1 MINIVPSELDKNIAM
16 LLTNRDVVPE
26 AEKVISHYNLD
37 MKVCFSEMENADHA
51 ARELLNEGIKVIIS
65 RGGMSMYLR
74 SVLSIPIITIDYKY
88 KDFARSIEL
97 ASRVSSK
104 IAIVSFNQAIS
115 AAQSVAQYFGQRI
128 ELVQI
133 DDFKKFDST
142 LSELKNKGIEVI
154 IGGYSAQVAA
164 KKTGLACVSMQ
175 VDEDAITAAIIEARR
190 TLSMLNQYEIKLQ
203 TILSILKSVPSG
215 IIAVDISGKILN
227 INTIAQ
233 ELLNLNYAD
242 IINKKYDKVL
252 PFASVIGKAF
262 SGVSVFREVFENN
275 GEYLALN
282 CVPIITD
289 GLVTGAVINLQ
300 GESEIKY
307 IDAQIRKKID
317 TSGHLAKNK
326 FENIIGESNIILETK
341 RKAFTYASVDSTV
354 LIKGDTGTGKE
365 LFAQSIHN
373 SSKRKLHPFVAVN
386 CAVLPESLLES
397 ELFGYVRGAFTG
409 AKSEGKAGIFELA
422 HKGTIFLDEIGEMPV
437 GIQPRL
443 LRVIQEKEI
452 VRIGGEKVIPVDVR
466 ILAATNRNLYDDVKS
481 GKFRAD
487 LYYRLSVLVLPLPPL
502 RERQGDIRI
511 LASHFLRFYAKKYSL
526 TIDGIDEEA
535 FEVLEKMDF
544 PGNVRELSNLIE
556 RSIVL
561 SKSDHIGKKELLDA
575 LDEEEKNNSS
585 PVLRDPGLL
594 RENKFTIP
602 CQEQKRLILE
612 ALMKSGGNKAEA
624 ARLLGIGRTSLWRK
638 IKQLQL

>member
-37 MKVCFSEMENADHA
+37 IKVCFSEMENADHA

-175 VDEDAITAAIIEARR
+175 VDEDAIIAAIIEARR

-203 TILSILKSVPSG
+203 TILSILKSAPSG

-317 TSGHLAKNK
+317 NSGHLAKNK

>member
-164 KKTGLACVSMQ
+164 KKPGLACVSMQ

-215 IIAVDISGKILN
+215 IIAVDINGKILN

>member
-1 MINIVPSELDKNIAM
+1 M
-16 LLTNRDVVPE
+16 
-26 AEKVISHYNLD
+26 
-37 MKVCFSEMENADHA
+37 
-51 ARELLNEGIKVIIS
+51 
-65 RGGMSMYLR
+65 
-74 SVLSIPIITIDYKY
+74 
-88 KDFARSIEL
+88 
-97 ASRVSSK
+97 
-104 IAIVSFNQAIS
+104 
-115 AAQSVAQYFGQRI
+115 
-128 ELVQI
+128 
-133 DDFKKFDST
+133 
-142 LSELKNKGIEVI
+142 
-154 IGGYSAQVAA
+154 
-164 KKTGLACVSMQ
+164 
-175 VDEDAITAAIIEARR
+175 
-190 TLSMLNQYEIKLQ
+190 
-203 TILSILKSVPSG
+203 
-215 IIAVDISGKILN
+215 
-227 INTIAQ
+227 
-233 ELLNLNYAD
+233 
-242 IINKKYDKVL
+242 
-252 PFASVIGKAF
+252 
-262 SGVSVFREVFENN
+262 
-275 GEYLALN
+275 
-282 CVPIITD
+282 
-289 GLVTGAVINLQ
+289 
-300 GESEIKY
+300 
-307 IDAQIRKKID
+307 
-317 TSGHLAKNK
+317 AKNK
-326 FENIIGESNIILETK
+326 FENIIGESNIIMETK

>member
-1 MINIVPSELDKNIAM
+1 
-16 LLTNRDVVPE
+16 
-26 AEKVISHYNLD
+26 
-37 MKVCFSEMENADHA
+37 
-51 ARELLNEGIKVIIS
+51 
-65 RGGMSMYLR
+65 
-74 SVLSIPIITIDYKY
+74 
-88 KDFARSIEL
+88 
-97 ASRVSSK
+97 
-104 IAIVSFNQAIS
+104 
-115 AAQSVAQYFGQRI
+115 
-128 ELVQI
+128 
-133 DDFKKFDST
+133 
-142 LSELKNKGIEVI
+142 
-154 IGGYSAQVAA
+154 
-164 KKTGLACVSMQ
+164 
-175 VDEDAITAAIIEARR
+175 
-190 TLSMLNQYEIKLQ
+190 MLNQYEIKLQ

>member
-175 VDEDAITAAIIEARR
+175 VDEDAIIAAIIEARR